1 MPRSRH
7 IYRMPRFFGM
17 PRFFLTLTALSL
29 AIAAPSSAVAQSSAR
44 SAKARASSDS
54 AIYAAFF
61 ESLNRQPRDTIFAQ
75 EESIVFQG
83 ISPHY
88 DSVAPGLAARLM
100 KVSAPPRATASLHL
114 PPPIVIISAATP
126 QALRER
132 AINGPPGQG
141 PGVAQGMRGVW
152 RVSPIAYSPN
162 SKDAMFYYRVVCGL
176 RCGEEAIV
184 WARKDAKGRWDIRH
198 TAILGVI

>member
-7 IYRMPRFFGM
+7 ICRMPRFF
-17 PRFFLTLTALSL
+17 PALAALSL
-29 AIAAPSSAVAQSSAR
+29 AIAAPGSAAAQSSVR
-44 SAKARASSDS
+44 SARGRPSSDS

-61 ESLNRQPRDTIFAQ
+61 ETLNRQPHDTIFAQ

-100 KVSAPPRATASLHL
+100 RVSAPPRATTSLHL
-114 PPPIVIISAATP
+114 PPPIVIISATTLEAM
-126 QALRER
+126 RER
-132 AINGPPGQG
+132 AINGAPGQG
-141 PGVAQGMRGVW
+141 PGVAQGVRGVW
-152 RVSPIAYSPN
+152 RVSPIAYSPDG
-162 SKDAMFYYRVVCGL
+162 KDAMFYYRVVCGL

-184 WARKDAKGRWDIRH
+184 WARKDEKGRWFLRH
-198 TAILGVI
+198 TAILAVI